1 MLETSITAVDL
12 ATLAAGGAGLKYMLN
27 KLLDLAQENKT
38 GNAAIKAELD
48 TIKLDHARRE
58 GDGVAATNALVKS
71 IDRLDDTVRA
81 MAEQNRQAAQSA
93 LSLIHI

>member
-1 MLETSITAVDL
+1 M
-12 ATLAAGGAGLKYMLN
+12 
-27 KLLDLAQENKT
+27 
-38 GNAAIKAELD
+38 IKAELD

-58 GDGVAATNALVKS
+58 GDGVAAMNALVKS

-93 LSLIHI
+93 TAEHQQLAVTLTRVIENLKTHPSPGGPAA